1 MRSPRRRARE
11 LAVQALYPWLLQG
24 GSAADVIR
32 DAEQLKG
39 FEEADAT
46 FLRAE
51 LTGVVGA
58 ADALRAHLEP
68 CVGRKWEEVSPVE
81 KAVLLIGSWELQSLP
96 EVPYRVAI
104 NEAVELAKRFGGTD
118 GHRFVNGV
126 LDRIAAAVRAEETA
140 AAPTR
145 PPRQRAGRPPDPK
158 PRNVEA

>member
-11 LAVQALYPWLLQG
+11 LAVQGLYPWLLQG
-24 GSAADVIR
+24 GT
-32 DAEQLKG
+32 AEEVVREVEELKG
-39 FEEADAT
+39 FDEADAA

-58 ADALRAHLEP
+58 FDALRALVEP
-68 CVGRKWEEVSPVE
+68 CVGRKWDEISPVE
-81 KAVLLIGSWELQSLP
+81 KAALLIGAWELQSLP

-126 LDRIAAAVRAEETA
+126 LDRVAAAVRAEEVA
-140 AAPTR
+140 AAPAR
-145 PPRQRAGRPPDPK
+145 GSRAQPTK
-158 PRNVEA
+158 AVEA